1 VHFQSEVVLYSFLL
15 LIEGSMHALYCVSF
29 FKVFVSLFVYVLIR
43 GEVLNIGCKKIVGG
57 GEGLVQLFT
66 V

>member
-1 VHFQSEVVLYSFLL
+1 
-15 LIEGSMHALYCVSF
+15 MHALYCVSF
-29 FKVFVSLFVYVLIR
+29 FKVFVSLFVYVLVR
-43 GEVLNIGCKKIVGG
+43 GEVEVLNIGCKKIVGG